1 MAVNRYIDK
10 EVYKR
15 TNFVRLPGPVKSLC
29 LLCDATLDD
38 IEVFLCR
45 ACAADLP
52 VNRGPCPTCGLP
64 DTFNQPCA
72 YCIKRSVPF
81 TGTMALYRYEYP
93 VNRLIQLMKF
103 HARLDIARFMGKQM
117 AVQSVFK
124 GNLPE
129 CLIPVPLHARR
140 LAGRGFNQ
148 ALEVARSASESIGVP
163 VLSGCIRRS
172 IATRA
177 QTELPA
183 KQRKRNMQGAFE
195 WVHSGAL
202 KYHHVAI
209 VDDVVT
215 TGATVME
222 LAGLLRGSGISQVD
236 IWACARAIL

>member
-1 MAVNRYIDK
+1 MAVNRYIDR

-15 TNFVRLPGPVKSLC
+15 TNLVRLPPPARCLC
-29 LLCDATLDD
+29 LLCDAALNDY
-38 IEVFLCR
+38 EAFLCR
-45 ACAADLP
+45 ACSADLP
-52 VNRGPCPTCGLP
+52 ANSNACPVCGLP

-72 YCIKRSVPF
+72 SCIKRSLPF
-81 TGTMALYRYEYP
+81 TSTMALYRYEYP

-117 AVQSVFK
+117 AVQSV
-124 GNLPE
+124 GHGGLPE
-129 CLIPVPLHARR
+129 CLIPVPLHTHR

-148 ALEVARSASESIGVP
+148 ALEVARSASESTGIP
-163 VLSGCIRRS
+163 VLSGCIRR
-172 IATRA
+172 IFATRA
-177 QTELPA
+177 QSGLPA
-183 KQRKRNMQGAFE
+183 KQRKRNMQGAFV
-195 WVHSGAL
+195 WARPVVP

-222 LAGLLRGSGISQVD
+222 LAGLLRGSGIRLVE